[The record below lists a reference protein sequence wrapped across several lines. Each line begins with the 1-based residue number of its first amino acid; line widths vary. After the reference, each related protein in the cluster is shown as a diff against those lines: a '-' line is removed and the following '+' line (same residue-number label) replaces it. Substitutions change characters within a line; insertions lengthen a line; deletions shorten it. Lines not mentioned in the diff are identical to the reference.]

1 MDVDALMPGTGLK
14 RVFRART
21 EAQELLEPIS
31 PEYAVELIQTAPSL
45 APGALRAYVG
55 AVLDRLTVRGGM
67 RVARALGVRKPA
79 INRQRL
85 ERQIVAVL
93 TAPPEDVGCDT

>member
-1 MDVDALMPGTGLK
+1 MPGTGFK

-21 EAQELLEPIS
+21 EARELLEPIS
-31 PEYAVELIQTAPSL
+31 PEYAEALIRTAPPL

-55 AVLDRLTVRGGM
+55 AVLDRLTVRGG
-67 RVARALGVRKPA
+67 RRIARALGVHNPA

-85 ERQIVAVL
+85 ERQIVAAL
-93 TAPPEDVGCDT
+93 TATPGALCDT